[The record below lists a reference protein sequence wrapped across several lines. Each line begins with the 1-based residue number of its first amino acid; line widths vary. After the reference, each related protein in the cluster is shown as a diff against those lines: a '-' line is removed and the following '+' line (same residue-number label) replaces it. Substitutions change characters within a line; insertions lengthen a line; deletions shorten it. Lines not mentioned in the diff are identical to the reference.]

1 MGIYF
6 KRKERIIE
14 KITTILKAKDVDFI
28 DDFIFEKLNNFLN
41 ITDVDSKISVGKEL
55 TAIVCDITNKNL
67 HLRIDGDVSQL
78 VNELIFIDEK
88 ILELKRKYNMSVLAY
103 DIARKKSIGILFFR
117 KHKESKDITNIE
129 E

>member
-14 KITTILKAKDVDFI
+14 KITTILKTKDVDFI

-67 HLRIDGDVSQL
+67 HLRIDGDISKL
-78 VNELIFIDEK
+78 VNELVFFDEK
-88 ILELKRKYNMSVLAY
+88 IL
-103 DIARKKSIGILFFR
+103 
-117 KHKESKDITNIE
+117 
-129 E
+129 